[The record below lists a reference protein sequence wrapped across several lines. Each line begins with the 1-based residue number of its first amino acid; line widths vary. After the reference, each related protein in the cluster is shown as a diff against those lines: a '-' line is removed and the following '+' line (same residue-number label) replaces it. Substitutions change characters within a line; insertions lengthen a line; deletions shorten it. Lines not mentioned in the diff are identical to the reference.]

1 MTGGVNA
8 SPEADMRE
16 DGALEMQTSKTR
28 NYTSQDTNRFFSFSL
43 LSCSRFERLPQNGD
57 GDEDAS
63 KQPTWGNLTPAS
75 PKSGGVSL
83 QGLSLGPQP
92 SPTSVIVS
100 RRRLT
105 IRPRVSEKRQPKSRP
120 YRKAEVP
127 KPKPQEGGPMVNR
140 HHHHLHHHLGLPSTT
155 NAPHLPNVMG
165 YEART
170 GRPRGALLLSDLI

>member
-57 GDEDAS
+57 KDA
-63 KQPTWGNLTPAS
+63 
-75 PKSGGVSL
+75 SGGVSL

-170 GRPRGALLLSDLI
+170 GRPRGALLLSDPI